1 MKFKVVLYESDEGF
15 AVFCPGL
22 RGCVSQGDTREEALE
37 NIQSGIRE
45 YLEAV
50 WIVTKENIA
59 KDVQEYDDLTVSYGD
74 VEVDITGVED
84 AEAEEVQAAVQ

>member
-1 MKFKVVLYESDEGF
+1 MKFKVVLYETEEGF

-22 RGCVSQGDTREEALE
+22 QGCVSQGETRQEALE

-50 WIVTKENIA
+50 WIVTKENIS
-59 KDVQEYDDLTVSYGD
+59 KDLEEYDDLTVSYGD
-74 VEVDITGVED
+74 VDVDITGVED
-84 AEAEEVQAAVQ
+84 AEAEEIQATAR

>member
-1 MKFKVVLYESDEGF
+1 MKFKVVLYETEEGF

-22 RGCVSQGDTREEALE
+22 QGCVSQGDTREGALE

-50 WIVTKENIA
+50 WIVTKEDIA
-59 KDVQEYDDLTVSYGD
+59 KDIEENSDLKVSYGD
-74 VEVDITGVED
+74 VEVDIAGVEY
-84 AEAEEVQAAVQ
+84 AEREEVQAIVQ